1 MKRIVCTISV
11 LLCLAAFFAAG
22 QDVRTRAFWDKL
34 AGNCVSLSY
43 SFQTRAAV
51 PVSGEG
57 AAVIRGDCYYVNG
70 NGMEIWCDGQTRW
83 IVDRAAGEVVIEAV
97 DASSSDWLTN
107 PVAWLKQSGDG
118 TPVRL
123 QFRGDYPCSAM
134 LSLPDG
140 TKADFSFSD
149 WKINQTAPSFVLEL
163 QALPT
168 SYIVTD
174 LR

>member
-1 MKRIVCTISV
+1 
-11 LLCLAAFFAAG
+11 
-22 QDVRTRAFWDKL
+22 
-34 AGNCVSLSY
+34 
-43 SFQTRAAV
+43 
-51 PVSGEG
+51 
-57 AAVIRGDCYYVNG
+57 
-70 NGMEIWCDGQTRW
+70 MEIWCDGQTRW

-149 WKINQTAPSFVLEL
+149 WTINQTAPSFVLEL